1 MERMSTPEMPEF
13 PATPTAAAPP
23 PHPYAPLPP
32 TGNGSGGG
40 KGLSIAAMAVGL
52 AALLTTVVAAFYSGN
67 FVVVG
72 VLLAFAAIVL
82 GIIALIKKQRP
93 IAPGIVGL
101 SSGAL
106 TLVVALVVGAFALG
120 SVLMPAA
127 QMAAGGN
134 SGSNGETG
142 GTGENPH
149 DDSEPEPN
157 TPAGP
162 VRWPANMAT
171 GGIAFTGTNGDI
183 LTVRSDALPDNAM
196 PEPAEL
202 ADSSDGTATQRIQ
215 LYVDYRCPYCAKF
228 EEAND
233 DTIEDILESGST
245 ILELHPLTFLDRA
258 SAGSYYSSR
267 VAGTMACVADAQPE
281 AAWDAH
287 TALMDTGFQPEEG
300 IAGPDNAAII
310 RELNDAVDG
319 LNEEATS
326 CIESEQFVP
335 FAQAL
340 SDWVF
345 ANPVPHAE
353 DPALTVTGTPFAVVN
368 GVPYA
373 GDPADGAA
381 FRAFVQE
388 QGIKLR

>member
-13 PATPTAAAPP
+13 PATPSAAAP
-23 PHPYAPLPP
+23 PHPYAPQPP
-32 TGNGSGGG
+32 TPSGNGVGGG
-40 KGLSIAAMAVGL
+40 RGLSIAAMAVGL

-67 FVVVG
+67 FVIVG
-72 VLLAFAAIVL
+72 VLLAFAAITL
-82 GIIALIKKQRP
+82 GIIALVKKQRP

-127 QMAAGGN
+127 QMAAGAN
-134 SGSNGETG
+134 SGSNKEEG
-142 GTGENPH
+142 GSGDDAH
-149 DDSEPEPN
+149 DSEIAPSD
-157 TPAGP
+157 PAAAIG
-162 VRWPANMAT
+162 WPANMAT
-171 GGIAFTGTNGDI
+171 GAIAFVGATGDI
-183 LTVRSDALPDNAM
+183 TTVQSEALPENAM
-196 PEPAEL
+196 PEPAAL
-202 ADSSDGTATQRIQ
+202 TDIGDGTAKNRIQ
-215 LYVDYRCPYCAKF
+215 LYVDYRCPYCALF
-228 EEAND
+228 EKANV
-233 DTIEDILESGST
+233 DTLEDVLEDGST
-245 ILELHPLTFLDRA
+245 VLELHPLTFLDRA

-287 TALMDTGFQPEEG
+287 TALMDTEFQPAEG

-319 LNEEATS
+319 LNEAARS
-326 CIESEQFVP
+326 CIETEQFVP
-335 FAQAL
+335 FSQAL

-353 DPALTVTGTPFAVVN
+353 DAALTVTGTPFAVVN

-381 FRAFVQE
+381 FRAFVEE
-388 QGIKLR
+388 QGITLR

>member
-1 MERMSTPEMPEF
+1 MDGMSTPEMPEF
-13 PATPTAAAPP
+13 PATPAAVAP
-23 PHPYAPLPP
+23 PHPYAPQPP
-32 TGNGSGGG
+32 TGNGGGSG
-40 KGLSIAAMAVGL
+40 KGLSIAAMAMGL

-82 GIIALIKKQRP
+82 GIIALVKKQRP

-127 QMAAGGN
+127 QLAAGGN

-142 GTGENPH
+142 GSDENPH
-149 DDSEPEPN
+149 DDSEIAPS
-157 TPAGP
+157 TPAGA
-162 VRWPANMAT
+162 VGWPANMAT
-171 GGIAFTGTNGDI
+171 GGIAFMGTGSDI
-183 LTVRSDALPDNAM
+183 HTVRSAPLEDNAM
-196 PEPAEL
+196 PVPAEL
-202 ADSSDGTATQRIQ
+202 SEMNEGNATDRIQ
-215 LYVDYRCPYCAKF
+215 LYVDYRCPYCAQF
-228 EEAND
+228 EEVSGE
-233 DTIEDILESGST
+233 TLEDALETGT
-245 ILELHPLTFLDRA
+245 TVLELHPLTFLDRA
-258 SAGSYYSSR
+258 SQGSYYSSR
-267 VAGTMACVADAQPE
+267 VAGAMACVADVQP
-281 AAWDAH
+281 ASAWDAH
-287 TALMDTGFQPEEG
+287 TALMDTDFQPAEG
-300 IAGPDNAAII
+300 TPGPDNAAII
-310 RELNDAVDG
+310 AELDDATDG
-319 LNEEATS
+319 LMADARA

-345 ANPVPHAE
+345 ANPVPHAD

-381 FRAFVQE
+381 FRAFVEE